1 MENFFFE
8 MWPSDQFEFETPVLH
23 STVRK
28 KSVVSIHWYTLLF
41 KNTNSFQNLNVNWWS
56 CFTVFYFCPRF
67 DFKQKQSASLF
78 VTLFPTQEDYF
89 NGGNMESQLSQPPP
103 NLTFTQKLAK
113 FFKKYFCE
121 GKLDVS
127 VICYCMYF
135 LEVIHD
141 NDVTKIGVRFIV
153 SLLMIFQRWLLA

>member
-1 MENFFFE
+1 
-8 MWPSDQFEFETPVLH
+8 
-23 STVRK
+23 
-28 KSVVSIHWYTLLF
+28 
-41 KNTNSFQNLNVNWWS
+41 
-56 CFTVFYFCPRF
+56 
-67 DFKQKQSASLF
+67 